1 MGKIVLKFVFHK
13 LVDIKNKQLRL
24 AVARKRG
31 VKVWYTV
38 KKTPRGHPEDLA
50 FKVEKAPK
58 AGSYSYGDSVATGRV
73 LTCTLGQHTTR
84 KPFL

>member
-1 MGKIVLKFVFHK
+1 MQQRVAVVGKIVLKFVFHK

-38 KKTPRGHPEDLA
+38 KKNSKGTSRR
-50 FKVEKAPK
+50 
-58 AGSYSYGDSVATGRV
+58 S
-73 LTCTLGQHTTR
+73 CI
-84 KPFL
+84 